1 MAKISKYKKNNGQV
15 AWMFKGHVAT
25 DPRTGEKVNTTRRG
39 FKTRKDAKKSL
50 DELAYEIKY
59 GVKKKASDMTFE
71 DLYEEWIT
79 HQRSSVKPSTVAISV
94 RFAKNQILPEFGKL
108 KLTNIS
114 VPYCQKVL
122 SKWHA
127 KYKMWDS
134 IRKQTGQILAYGV
147 SMEYIDSNPM
157 RKTMRPKHKEYEEKR
172 KFYTKDELNTLLDAF
187 NDFGNTKQYAF
198 FRLLAYTGMRKS
210 EVLALQWKDIDMFN
224 KELYVNKTVAIDE
237 HKNIIIQTP
246 KTKASRRTISLDK
259 GTLAILNDW
268 KMQQRTE
275 YLKLGYNTSS
285 EEQYVFTTLKNT
297 LYIPNTVNDWLRYI
311 LKKYNLPRITPH
323 GFRHTHASLLLEAG
337 ESVKVVQQRLG
348 HENSKVTLDI
358 YAHITNNAPKKTGQ
372 EFADMMAH
380 Q

>member
-1 MAKISKYKKNNGQV
+1 MVKVTKRKKNNGQV
-15 AWMFKGHVAT
+15 AWMFKGHIAT
-25 DPRTGEKVNTTRRG
+25 DPRTGQKVNTTRRD
-39 FKTRKDAKKSL
+39 FNTRQEAQQVH

-59 GVKKKASDMTFE
+59 QVKKTSDMTFE
-71 DLYEEWIT
+71 DLYEEWLT

-134 IRKQTGQILAYGV
+134 IRKQTGQILAYAV

-157 RKTMRPKHKEYEEKR
+157 RKTIRSKHKEYEEKR
-172 KFYTKDELNTLLDAF
+172 KFYTKYELNTLLDVF
-187 NDFGNTKQYAF
+187 RDSGNTKQYAF
-198 FRLLAYTGMRKS
+198 VRLLAYTGMRKC

-224 KELYVNKTVAIDE
+224 KELNVNKTVAIDE
-237 HKNIIIQTP
+237 NKNIIIQTP
-246 KTKASRRTISLDK
+246 KTKGSRRTISLDK

-268 KMQQRTE
+268 KIQQRTE

-285 EEQYVFTTLKNT
+285 EEQHVFTTLKNT
-297 LYIPNTVNDWLRYI
+297 LYIPNTVDDWLRYI

-323 GFRHTHASLLLEAG
+323 GFRHTHASSLLEAG
-337 ESVKVVQQRLG
+337 GSVKVVQQRLG
-348 HENSKVTLDI
+348 HENSKVTLGI
-358 YAHITNNAPKKTGQ
+358 YAHITNNAPNKTGQ
-372 EFADMMAH
+372 KLVNSNI
-380 Q
+380 

>member
-1 MAKISKYKKNNGQV
+1 M
-15 AWMFKGHVAT
+15 
-25 DPRTGEKVNTTRRG
+25 
-39 FKTRKDAKKSL
+39 
-50 DELAYEIKY
+50 
-59 GVKKKASDMTFE
+59 
-71 DLYEEWIT
+71 
-79 HQRSSVKPSTVAISV
+79 
-94 RFAKNQILPEFGKL
+94 
-108 KLTNIS
+108 KLTDIS

-157 RKTMRPKHKEYEEKR
+157 RKTIRPKHKEYEVKR

-187 NDFGNTKQYAF
+187 RDFGNTKQNAF

-224 KELYVNKTVAIDE
+224 KELHVNKTVAIDE

-268 KMQQRTE
+268 KIQQRTE

-285 EEQYVFTTLKNT
+285 EEQHVFTTLKNT

-348 HENSKVTLDI
+348 HENSKVILDI

-372 EFADMMAH
+372 DFADMMAH

>member
-39 FKTRKDAKKSL
+39 FKTRQDAKKSL

-59 GVKKKASDMTFE
+59 AVKKKASDMTFE

-108 KLTNIS
+108 KLTDIS

-122 SKWHA
+122 SKWHG

-172 KFYTKDELNTLLDAF
+172 KFYTKYELNTLLDAF
-187 NDFGNTKQYAF
+187 KDFGNIKQYAF

-224 KELYVNKTVAIDE
+224 KELHVNKTVAIDE

-268 KMQQRTE
+268 RIQQRAD
-275 YLKLGYNTSS
+275 YLKLGYNTNSDN
-285 EEQYVFTTLKNT
+285 QYVFTTLKNT

-358 YAHITNNAPKKTGQ
+358 YTHITNNAPKKTGQ
-372 EFADMMAH
+372 EFADMMAY

>member
-39 FKTRKDAKKSL
+39 FKTKQEAQKLL

-59 GVKKKASDMTFE
+59 GTKKKISDMTFA
-71 DLYEEWIT
+71 DLYEEWIDF
-79 HQRSSVKPSTVAISV
+79 QRSSVKKSTIGIYV
-94 RFAKNQILPEFGKL
+94 RYAKNQILPEFGNL
-108 KLTNIS
+108 KITDITVS
-114 VPYCQKVL
+114 YCQKVVN
-122 SKWHA
+122 KWHK
-127 KYKMWDS
+127 KYKTYDTM
-134 IRKQTGQILAYGV
+134 RKQTAQILSYGI
-147 SMEYIDSNPM
+147 SQEYIERNVM
-157 RKTMRPKHKEYEEKR
+157 RNTRLPRRKEQDEQR
-172 KFYTKDELNTLLDAF
+172 KFYTKEELNTLLDAF
-187 NDFGNTKQYAF
+187 KDFGNTKQYAF

>member
-1 MAKISKYKKNNGQV
+1 MVKVTKRKKNNGQV
-15 AWMFKGHVAT
+15 AWMFKGHIAT
-25 DPRTGEKVNTTRRG
+25 DPRTGQKVNTTRRD
-39 FKTRKDAKKSL
+39 FNTRQEAQQVH

-59 GVKKKASDMTFE
+59 QVKKTSDMTFE
-71 DLYEEWIT
+71 DLYEEWLT

-134 IRKQTGQILAYGV
+134 IRKQTGQILAYAV

-157 RKTMRPKHKEYEEKR
+157 RKTIRSKHKEYEEKR
-172 KFYTKDELNTLLDAF
+172 KFYTKDELNTLLDVF
-187 NDFGNTKQYAF
+187 RDSGNTKQYAF
-198 FRLLAYTGMRKS
+198 VRLLAYTGMRKC

-224 KELYVNKTVAIDE
+224 KELNVNKTVAIDE
-237 HKNIIIQTP
+237 NKNIIIQTP
-246 KTKASRRTISLDK
+246 KTKGSRRTISLDK

-268 KMQQRTE
+268 KIQQRTE

-285 EEQYVFTTLKNT
+285 EEQHVFTTLKNT
-297 LYIPNTVNDWLRYI
+297 LYIPNTVDDWLRYI

-348 HENSKVTLDI
+348 HENSKVTLGI
-358 YAHITNNAPKKTGQ
+358 YAHITNNAPNKTGQ
-372 EFADMMAH
+372 KLVNSNI
-380 Q
+380 